1 MRWNYKFLLLT
12 VAFLIAAHCVF
23 AADPWDGTSQ
33 KWTNGSGTQ
42 TDPYLIETPSNLAY
56 LVRVGGYKG
65 VYFLQTT
72 DLDINGKQIVDPAY
86 TNKKNFYGNY
96 DGGNHQI
103 VNVASYLF
111 GAVKDASIQNVTIAG
126 SSTYSMIQTAQ
137 GNTTL
142 TNCHNKSTAEISG
155 AGLVVIAE
163 NGCLSMHRCSN
174 YAVIKSAYTYKEIT
188 TNWTKFRCA
197 GGLVGKA
204 NNIIAEYCA
213 NNANITHQQVVSGG
227 YINNYVHCY
236 LYVGGIVGCID
247 TIADISY
254 SYNKGNIIGE
264 YNCSGG
270 SYVQQY
276 TYCAGIVGYRGST
289 TTKGS
294 KIFSCFNSGNIT
306 SSEYAYGIA
315 CFRGKVSKCYSR
327 GKISSGEGYT
337 DVAGIDRS
345 STITDCYFAGS
356 SGKVGEETTKHL
368 YYQVNNSSAIPK
380 EEEFMKS
387 PSFVS
392 LLNGVGDYFYPDY
405 TNINDGYPILRWQL
419 EGVDFYTVK
428 CLCREGQGSVTG
440 TGAYPKGAEIQLT
453 ATPKDNFVFTGWSD
467 GVADN
472 PRTIKVEGEATYVA
486 QFERTSYTVYVNQDC
501 SITVE

>member
-1 MRWNYKFLLLT
+1 MSLNYKSLLLT
-12 VAFLIAAHCVF
+12 AAFLTAAHCVF

-33 KWTNGSGTQ
+33 KWTKGSGTQ

-65 VYFLQTT
+65 IYFLQTA
-72 DLDINGKQIVDPAY
+72 DFDINNQQLVDPAY

-111 GAVKDASIQNVTIAG
+111 GAVRDASIQNVTIAG

-163 NGCLSMHRCSN
+163 KGCLSMYRCSN
-174 YAVIKSAYTYKEIT
+174 YAVIKSAYTYGETT

-204 NNIIAEYCA
+204 HNIIAEYCA

-276 TYCAGIVGYRGST
+276 TYCAGIVGYRVN
-289 TTKGS
+289 TTKRS
-294 KIFSCFNSGNIT
+294 EIFSCFNSGNIT
-306 SSEYAYGIA
+306 SSDNAGGIA
-315 CFRGKVSKCYSR
+315 THLGIISKCYSR
-327 GKISSGEGYT
+327 GKISSGGSSV
-337 DVAGIDRS
+337 DVVGIDRY

-356 SGKVGEETTKHL
+356 SGKVGSETTKHL
-368 YYQVNNSSAIPK
+368 YYQVSNSAAIPK

-387 PSFVS
+387 SSFIS

-419 EGVDFYTVK
+419 GDTPFYTIRGICKAEQGTVSGAGEYPQGAQVK
-428 CLCREGQGSVTG
+428 
-440 TGAYPKGAEIQLT
+440 LT
-453 ATPKDNFVFTGWSD
+453 ATPKDNYTFVGWSD
-467 GVADN
+467 GDTDN
-472 PRTIKVEGEATYVA
+472 PRTISVDKAATYVA
-486 QFERTSYTVYVNQDC
+486 QFDRLSYTVYVNQDC